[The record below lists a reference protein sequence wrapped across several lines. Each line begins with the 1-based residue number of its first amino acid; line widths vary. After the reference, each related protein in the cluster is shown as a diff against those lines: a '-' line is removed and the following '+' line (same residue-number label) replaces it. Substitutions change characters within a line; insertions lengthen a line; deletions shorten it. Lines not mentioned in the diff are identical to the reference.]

1 MADQLTSVE
10 CEILPLIVADAE
22 RFMAE
27 YDWPGGVP
35 APSVLMR
42 SKLNETSAVDTAGL
56 GATGNI
62 QTWQFT
68 AVDASPYTF
77 LPLRVA
83 VATSSGSLTRAEAE
97 AFWYDEA
104 GMVMSGPDYS
114 FIDTAP
120 ISPVAP
126 VAPTILDARVRRA
139 DFSNQGAGVGFV
151 LGSSLSAGGLA
162 VSFEVDT
169 YVAQAAGSQMNA
181 YPNFAAIGWPARVM
195 GIGALRLPG
204 MGMN

>member
-1 MADQLTSVE
+1 LADQLTTVE
-10 CEILPLIVADAE
+10 CEVLPLIVADAE
-22 RFMAE
+22 RFQAE

-35 APSVLMR
+35 APSVYLR
-42 SKLNETSAVDTAGL
+42 TTPTETSAVNTGGL

-68 AVDASPYTF
+68 AAEAAPYTF
-77 LPLRVA
+77 LPLRLA
-83 VATSSGSLTRAEAE
+83 VSTSSGSLTRAEAE
-97 AFWYDEA
+97 AFWFDEA
-104 GMVMSGPDYS
+104 GLIMSGPDYS
-114 FIDTAP
+114 FINTAP
-120 ISPVAP
+120 ISSVAP
-126 VAPTILDARVRRA
+126 IEPTIADVRVRRA
-139 DFSNQGAGVGFV
+139 DFSNKGYGVGF
-151 LGSSLSAGGLA
+151 LSGAAIQAGGLS

-181 YPNFAAIGWPARVM
+181 YPTLAAIGWPARVM